1 VIDSLDQ
8 KIQII
13 SDSAKSIADIA
24 TKHAVRVNAEHERQE
39 SKRVED
45 DKTEKKKVCI
55 AKWDEV
61 ISHS

>member
-1 VIDSLDQ
+1 MIDSLDQ

-39 SKRVED
+39 SKLVEEYKD
-45 DKTEKKKVCI
+45 ERIKMCKEKWIKVF
-55 AKWDEV
+55 
-61 ISHS
+61 